1 MIAYV
6 NPALYIQLET
16 IAKEQKSQRNFNKW
30 NNYNVKLTQEV
41 YNKLRE
47 FVPIKNT
54 KKNSKA
60 FRLTN
65 KGQNT
70 GIFQVIPNQVGNIDE
85 EALNYVNNVEGQ
97 RQNNRLQGNQ
107 NQEINNEIQ
116 ANQNEGG
123 VENNQNENEEQINE
137 DDEEMN

>member
-30 NNYNVKLTQEV
+30 NNYNIKLTQEV

-47 FVPIKNT
+47 FVPIKNI

-70 GIFQVIPNQVGNIDE
+70 GIFQAIPNQVGNIDE
-85 EALNYVNNVEGQ
+85 DAPNYINNAEGQ
-97 RQNNRLQGNQ
+97 GQNVGLQENQ
-107 NQEINNEIQ
+107 NQEINDEIQ
-116 ANQNEGG
+116 AN
-123 VENNQNENEEQINE
+123 
-137 DDEEMN
+137 EEMN